1 MGAILRSVPRSY
13 TNDFTMLSHHGCRRS
28 FHVAGHSLSGFD
40 ITQPAD
46 TMICNRQPRL
56 ILFAMQY
63 MLFS

>member
-1 MGAILRSVPRSY
+1 M
-13 TNDFTMLSHHGCRRS
+13 
-28 FHVAGHSLSGFD
+28 AGHSLSGFD

-63 MLFS
+63 MLFHDLFVMTNANLGAFFSRFIRSVSTSAVP